1 MNIGNT
7 LSPQVASGAA
17 TGVPSSL
24 PTPAGGAVG
33 STGIGSAL
41 ATGAAAALAAA
52 AGSAKVLD
60 GALGH
65 KIGQARKEN
74 LVTQPQAQKAR
85 ALTDAID
92 KLKAEAKDNDRK
104 RNRGADGR
112 DSRTQRRAQ
121 QDAARRASRGNRGRL
136 ERNRRPLGEAA
147 VDRYGQQ
154 VGSEIQRLLDSN
166 LPFDELLMLVSALI
180 SDYFE
185 QKTREVMGQ
194 MASQMGGGNTG
205 KAGRPEVRVTEDP
218 NYPGRKVLRPVDDPR
233 PHGSD
238 PAGRSSRGR
247 RGTRTRT
254 RTGEDA
260 VPRRRRKAGGS
271 GSGSG
276 SGNRILSG
284 VLKIAGTVGSA
295 VASIYGGPAAG
306 AAVSAG
312 ANLAADAVAGSD
324 GSDGSAKGAQ
334 GPGGKQSEADKQAT
348 NNRLQAELQ
357 FYTQKMKQWNDV
369 LSNLSNMVHQLSMTS
384 IDKLKRI

>member
-7 LSPQVASGAA
+7 LSPQVASGASTA
-17 TGVPSSL
+17 VPSSI
-24 PTPAGGAVG
+24 PTPPGGAVG
-33 STGIGSAL
+33 SAGIGSAL

-52 AGSAKVLD
+52 AGGAKVVD

-74 LVTQPQAQKAR
+74 LLTGPQAQKAR
-85 ALTDAID
+85 VLTEAID
-92 KLKAEAKDNDRK
+92 KLKAEAKDRK

-112 DSRTQRRAQ
+112 DSRAQRRAQ
-121 QDAARRASRGNRGRL
+121 DNAARRASRGNRDRL

-166 LPFDELLMLVSALI
+166 ISFDELLMLVSALI
-180 SDYFE
+180 SDYYE
-185 QKTREVMGQ
+185 EKTREVMGQ
-194 MASQMGGGNTG
+194 MASQMGGKSTG
-205 KAGRPEVRVTEDP
+205 KGGRPEVRVTEDP

-233 PHGSD
+233 PSES
-238 PAGRSSRGR
+238 GRVDGSSRGR
-247 RGTRTRT
+247 RGTRART

-260 VPRRRRKAGGS
+260 APRRRRKAGDS
-271 GSGSG
+271 GSGSD
-276 SGNRILSG
+276 ILSG
-284 VLKIAGTVGSA
+284 ILKFAGNVGAA
-295 VASIYGGPAAG
+295 VASVYGGPAAG

-312 ANLAADAVAGSD
+312 ANLAANAVD
-324 GSDGSAKGAQ
+324 GSGGSGGSNGSAKGAE
-334 GPGGKQSEADKQAT
+334 GPGGKKSDADKQAT

-384 IDKLKRI
+384 IDKLKRV